1 MGRKK
6 SKKMLLLNTMSSV
19 VSFLIPIVQHINSAL
34 SADNTLTTL
43 LTRRAHSP
51 IGLWVMSAADD
62 STVTDAT
69 RELIGAG
76 GPGDRVDV
84 TLAPEGGHS
93 GTLWKEQIPAFLAW

>member
-1 MGRKK
+1 M
-6 SKKMLLLNTMSSV
+6 M
-19 VSFLIPIVQHINSAL
+19 SFLGL
-34 SADNTLTTL
+34 S
-43 LTRRAHSP
+43 P
-51 IGLWVMSAADD
+51 PV

-93 GTLWKEQIPAFLAW
+93 GTLWKEQCSQCTA

>member
-1 MGRKK
+1 MRSDVFG
-6 SKKMLLLNTMSSV
+6 NAGDMSGYNV
-19 VSFLIPIVQHINSAL
+19 PIIGGLSDPAL

-43 LTRRAHSP
+43 LTRHAHSP

-84 TLAPEGGHS
+84 ALAPEGGHS
-93 GTLWKEQIPAFLAW
+93 GSLWKEQIPAFLAW